1 LAPIHANQVRALES
15 TLTMTIS
22 VVSCRETTNT
32 KSCQQARFDD
42 RARHAGNS
50 VFQSTLIFCNVIIAM
65 GVLSMPFSFR
75 KQGCLNFGIVAVAAV
90 LLVRTSQLFYSAT
103 ELATPI
109 ALLNNVAPRHQDW
122 AFLAGLGCGHSG
134 RVAVRVVLI
143 SSLTSYIVAFLSA
156 LGSLIH
162 DVIPKCSVPFGIAL
176 STGLAVALT
185 RLPTKSLGR
194 LSLLAHSSYFVA
206 FACLVV
212 TGWGN
217 FAVKDRPSLAEL
229 FKQRAE
235 EMQLDQSQISGIPTT
250 FYLFVFSMAGTS
262 VLPSVLSNMQ
272 KREQFSRVLCASY
285 SIAVS
290 VYFFVGLGG
299 FVLFGGN
306 TAQLFTANL
315 GTNMWT
321 GADLEGFKFLKP
333 LASAMVICKLELC
346 IPVLAYPV
354 FADVKNMLEQQ
365 PATCS
370 LVSGKRALLRHVW
383 RAYLL
388 AAMGLVAAMF
398 GDKVAVLV
406 SMVGALF
413 GTPLICFMPV
423 FVYVGISRR
432 IGKRLHI
439 MKCMELIAIV
449 TLGCVLGCFAIADCW
464 RQLNLEG
471 TARLAGRHTLKPRL

>member
-1 LAPIHANQVRALES
+1 
-15 TLTMTIS
+15 
-22 VVSCRETTNT
+22 
-32 KSCQQARFDD
+32 
-42 RARHAGNS
+42 
-50 VFQSTLIFCNVIIAM
+50 
-65 GVLSMPFSFR
+65 
-75 KQGCLNFGIVAVAAV
+75 
-90 LLVRTSQLFYSAT
+90 
-103 ELATPI
+103 
-109 ALLNNVAPRHQDW
+109 
-122 AFLAGLGCGHSG
+122 
-134 RVAVRVVLI
+134 
-143 SSLTSYIVAFLSA
+143 
-156 LGSLIH
+156 
-162 DVIPKCSVPFGIAL
+162 
-176 STGLAVALT
+176 
-185 RLPTKSLGR
+185 
-194 LSLLAHSSYFVA
+194 
-206 FACLVV
+206 
-212 TGWGN
+212 
-217 FAVKDRPSLAEL
+217 
-229 FKQRAE
+229 
-235 EMQLDQSQISGIPTT
+235 
-250 FYLFVFSMAGTS
+250 
-262 VLPSVLSNMQ
+262 
-272 KREQFSRVLCASY
+272 
-285 SIAVS
+285 
-290 VYFFVGLGG
+290 
-299 FVLFGGN
+299 
-306 TAQLFTANL
+306 
-315 GTNMWT
+315 MWT